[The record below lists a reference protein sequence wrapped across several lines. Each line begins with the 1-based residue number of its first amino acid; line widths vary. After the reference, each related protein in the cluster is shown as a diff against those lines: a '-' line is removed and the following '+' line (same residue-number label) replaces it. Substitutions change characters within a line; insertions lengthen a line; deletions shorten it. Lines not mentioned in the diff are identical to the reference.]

1 MKRLAPLDGIRGLA
15 AVIVVVYHL
24 SLVAKPYLD
33 TGTVGDA
40 WWWINSTPLKLLSAG
55 TECVLVFFVLS
66 GLVVALPALREGFSW
81 KQFYGSR
88 LVRLY
93 IPVWGALVIG
103 AALVILLPRDAG
115 NAVSG
120 SWLATTNAYS
130 TNPALWFSQ
139 ASLTRVSYNLD
150 NPLWS
155 LRWEVIFSV
164 ALPLFVLA
172 AKLLQRFWIAAAITA
187 AALSLSGRIIG
198 SDGLLY
204 LPVFLLGTI
213 LAVNLPALQAWADRR
228 GRPFWSS
235 AIVASLGLLILSSFP
250 RFIAPASWGTNV
262 ILWGCSGAGAAAL
275 VVCAIGS
282 PQFGSLLSRRV
293 PQFFGRI
300 SFSLYLV
307 HVPILATVAFLLGE
321 QYWWLVAIISLPLA
335 IVTGWLFHLYV
346 EEPSR
351 RLAKRV
357 GVAVA
362 SIGTKAPAAPEPV
375 PAAPVSRPTRVA
387 HHPEWSPELV
397 SASYSA
403 RSRDW

>member
-15 AVIVVVYHL
+15 ALIVVVYHL
-24 SLVAKPYLD
+24 SLVAKPYLN
-33 TGTVGDA
+33 TGTVGDV

-93 IPVWGALVIG
+93 VPVWGALVLG
-103 AALVILLPRDAG
+103 AVLVILLPRDAG
-115 NAVSG
+115 STVSG
-120 SWLATTNAYS
+120 SWLATTNAYW

-139 ASLTRVSYNLD
+139 ASLSRVSYNLD

-155 LRWEVIFSV
+155 LRWELIFSV
-164 ALPLFVLA
+164 TLPLFVLV

-187 AALSLSGRIIG
+187 AVLSLSGRLIG
-198 SDGLLY
+198 SDALIY

-213 LAVNLPALQAWADRR
+213 LAVNLPALQAWAERR
-228 GRPFWSS
+228 SRVFWSL
-235 AIVASLGLLILSSFP
+235 AIGGSLALLILSSFP
-250 RFIAPASWGTNV
+250 RFFAPATSGTNV

-282 PQFGSLLSRRV
+282 PKLGSLLSRRV

-307 HVPILATVAFLLGE
+307 HVPIIATLAFLFGD
-321 QYWWLVAIISLPLA
+321 QNWWLVAVISLPLA
-335 IVTGWLFHLYV
+335 IVVGWLFHLYV

-351 RLAKRV
+351 RLAKRI
-357 GVAVA
+357 GVATA
-362 SIGTKAPAAPEPV
+362 SIGKKAPTAPK
-375 PAAPVSRPTRVA
+375 PVSPATVSQPVRVA

-397 SASYSA
+397 PASYLA
-403 RSRDW
+403 RSRAR